1 VGLPPIIRVNGNLY
15 YLNTSNSEQV
25 SRLTAEQISQWALAL
40 MNPRQREKFENGDEV
55 DLGYESQEAGR
66 YRINVCQ
73 QRSNTRLVCRHISSQ
88 IKTFEE
94 LHLPMVMEDL
104 ASAPRGLLLVTGTTG
119 SGKSTTLASI
129 IDYIAKNRSCHII
142 TIEDPVEFSFKDRK
156 SIITQREV
164 GLDTG
169 GFTKALKY
177 ALRQDPDVILV
188 GEMRDEETMRMAIA
202 AAETGHLVLSTLHT
216 LDATETINRI
226 VGSMEGSLHDQVRHQ
241 LAATLNGVVSQ
252 RLIRKKDGNGRIPA
266 LEILVNNVR
275 IKEMIRDPSLTQ
287 DIRRAIEES
296 RHNGMQ
302 TFDQSLMELYQ
313 KDLITEEEA
322 LLHCSNIQD
331 FQLRLGGVVPGQWD
345 QKSEEVTKSR
355 RQRIAEALKEKGKD
369 NDKIEIDLSDSKK
382 AS

>member
-1 VGLPPIIRVNGNLY
+1 MRAR
-15 YLNTSNSEQV
+15 
-25 SRLTAEQISQWALAL
+25 RLAAT
-40 MNPRQREKFENGDEV
+40 G
-55 DLGYESQEAGR
+55 
-66 YRINVCQ
+66 CQ

-331 FQLRLGGVVPGQWD
+331 FQLRLGVVVPGQWD

>member
-1 VGLPPIIRVNGNLY
+1 MGLPPIIRVNGNLY